1 MAATPAAPAR
11 IRHRRHGHAV
21 ARTRT
26 IARSARDPRLT
37 LLALRREM
45 LHDFLVET
53 GTEAPAFTDRRIVD
67 AVNGIWIGPAIVTI
81 DFIGTPIIRAR
92 VRNGEQRSREVVV
105 TATVH
110 AGNNASAGTDA
121 SAIIERLGPGES
133 RDVELMVDSA
143 LVPNAVTWKVMIL

>member
-1 MAATPAAPAR
+1 MAATPAVPAR
-11 IRHRRHGHAV
+11 IRHHRPGHAV
-21 ARTRT
+21 ARTRS
-26 IARSARDPRLT
+26 IARSARAARFT

-53 GTEAPAFTDRRIVD
+53 GTEAPAFTDAQIVD
-67 AVNGIWIGPAIVTI
+67 AGDGIWIGPAIVTV

-92 VRNGEQRSREVVV
+92 VRNGEQRTRQVVV

-110 AGNNASAGTDA
+110 ARNKAGAGTDA

-133 RDVELMVDSA
+133 RVVELIVGSA